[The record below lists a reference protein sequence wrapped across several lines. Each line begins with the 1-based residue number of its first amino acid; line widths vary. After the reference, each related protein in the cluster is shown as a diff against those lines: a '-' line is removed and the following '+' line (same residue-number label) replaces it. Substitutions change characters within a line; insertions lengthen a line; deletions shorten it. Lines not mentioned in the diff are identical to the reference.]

1 MCACARP
8 GGGVGDC
15 ALMPSAALTC
25 SWESRGK
32 SEQSCSAPTES
43 EEGRSQ
49 QPDPKT
55 GITLQP
61 GGRVPNLA
69 SLCPSFCP
77 RPLGSLATMRS
88 DFALVLTAALL
99 LDVFW
104 VRFSVSR
111 CAFYPRGVAGSG
123 RILFQSAGVGRKRQ
137 NKKSAAD
144 SVASSRTSALIGPLT
159 ILREPELTAHP
170 CPL

>member
-1 MCACARP
+1 
-8 GGGVGDC
+8 
-15 ALMPSAALTC
+15 MPSAALTC

-61 GGRVPNLA
+61 RGKNPEPGQPLPQLLPQLPPLPLPSAPWLSRHHEIRLCAGPDSSPSSGRV
-69 SLCPSFCP
+69 
-77 RPLGSLATMRS
+77 LG
-88 DFALVLTAALL
+88 
-99 LDVFW
+99 
-104 VRFSVSR
+104 RFSVSR
-111 CAFYPRGVAGSG
+111 CAFYPRRVVVFGAHP
-123 RILFQSAGVGRKRQ
+123 FQSAGVGRKRQ

-144 SVASSRTSALIGPLT
+144 SFASSRTSALIGPLT
-159 ILREPELTAHP
+159 ILREAELTTHP